1 MHPNTYKSTK
11 KQRDSVYLLEQ
22 VPIWKVAV
30 TELLQPRLRSLLEH
44 VPIWK
49 VAVTP
54 IHDTTDPVELEQVPI
69 CRRLSPLFKALER
82 FGAVIID
89 PYILPSTKV
98 LKNLFWLSVID
109 S

>member
-30 TELLQPRLRSLLEH
+30 TVDAAVLE
-44 VPIWK
+44 
-49 VAVTP
+49 VAK
-54 IHDTTDPVELEQVPI
+54 LEQVPI
-69 CRRLSPLFKALER
+69 CRRQSPLFKALER